1 MAWFRYYDLDGNYVY
16 PNLRKKITFPIAKEN
31 IVKDSWLFIDV
42 ENLDVDIYYALNKQG
57 SIFTKTA
64 SVDPDSYLVV
74 YEDKS
79 SENYDSTPVITQ
91 IVDNLLYFKAAENHS
106 KDIDINKQYSL
117 YYKTPNLKLIKKR
130 TQDNQYQACEES
142 ESQFVS
148 SEEDVNV
155 SSYIRDLNSNNYYNL
170 SFVNSESNWDSGVSK
185 NPGASLIG
193 TFTGPNI
200 KIYSDKGPDYGK
212 FRIRI
217 MPYGSDQN
225 ADNEIVLDYWE
236 EIDLYNQNKST
247 DALVF
252 SKTDLSYKN
261 YVFEI
266 VSNYE
271 KNILSS
277 DGKINIKK
285 YSFSLNNY
293 LTLNKE
299 EVSSSLLGRIV
310 TGATL

>member
-1 MAWFRYYDLDGNYVY
+1 MAWFRYYDLDGNYIY
-16 PNLRKKITFPIAKEN
+16 PNLRKKIIFPIAKETLA
-31 IVKDSWLFIDV
+31 KDSWIFIDV
-42 ENLDVDIYYALNKQG
+42 ENLDIDIYYSLNKEG
-57 SIFTKTA
+57 SVFTKTA
-64 SVDPDSYLVV
+64 STDPDSYLVV

-79 SENYDSTPVITQ
+79 SENYDSTPVISQ
-91 IVDNLLYFKAAENHS
+91 IVGNLLYFKAAENHS
-106 KDIDINKQYSL
+106 KDIEINKQYSL

-130 TQDNQYQACEES
+130 TQDNQYQACEEAQS
-142 ESQFVS
+142 EFVS
-148 SEEDVNV
+148 SEEEVNV
-155 SSYIRDLNSNNYYNL
+155 SSYVRDLTSDNYYNL

-185 NPGASLIG
+185 NSGASLIG
-193 TFTGPNI
+193 TFTVPNI
-200 KIYSDKGPDYGK
+200 KIYCDKGPDYGK
-212 FRIRI
+212 FKIRI
-217 MPYGSDQN
+217 TAYGSDQDI
-225 ADNEIVLDYWE
+225 DNKVVLDWQDV
-236 EIDLYNQNKST
+236 DLYSQSKST

-266 VSNYE
+266 VSNHE

-277 DGKINIKK
+277 DGKMNIKK

-293 LTLNKE
+293 LSLNKE

>member
-1 MAWFRYYDLDGNYVY
+1 
-16 PNLRKKITFPIAKEN
+16 
-31 IVKDSWLFIDV
+31 
-42 ENLDVDIYYALNKQG
+42 
-57 SIFTKTA
+57 
-64 SVDPDSYLVV
+64 
-74 YEDKS
+74 
-79 SENYDSTPVITQ
+79 
-91 IVDNLLYFKAAENHS
+91 
-106 KDIDINKQYSL
+106 
-117 YYKTPNLKLIKKR
+117 
-130 TQDNQYQACEES
+130 
-142 ESQFVS
+142 
-148 SEEDVNV
+148 
-155 SSYIRDLNSNNYYNL
+155 
-170 SFVNSESNWDSGVSK
+170 
-185 NPGASLIG
+185 
-193 TFTGPNI
+193 
-200 KIYSDKGPDYGK
+200 
-212 FRIRI
+212 